1 MGKTRRTYLVALGL
15 VLLMLVYVTV
25 GFVFPKHP
33 ESSSASSSQ
42 QPNFLRRNYVTC
54 QTSKGPFT
62 VQLDHDAAPNSVRQF
77 LRLVDSGFFN
87 KIAFFRVNESIT
99 QFGVRGRGVEPK
111 VTSEWTRD
119 LNKEP
124 VRELRAPWKR
134 GVFALIGGT
143 HMIIV
148 KRDSTVMGQNNHDT
162 VAGWV
167 DEQGMQTIDSLFAYN
182 DVINNPKGGGPDQ
195 RALYAEGWAYLD
207 RDYPKVDY
215 ITSCQ

>member
-1 MGKTRRTYLVALGL
+1 MGKTRRTYSVALGL
-15 VLLMLVYVTV
+15 VLLVLAYVAV
-25 GFVFPKHP
+25 GAVFP
-33 ESSSASSSQ
+33 ASSP
-42 QPNFLRRNYVTC
+42 QPPPPPQPSLLRRNYVTC

-62 VQLDHDAAPNSVRQF
+62 VQLDYDAAPNSVRQF
-77 LRLVDSGFFN
+77 LHLVDSGFFA

-99 QFGVRGRGVEPK
+99 QFGVRGRGTGPR

-124 VRELRAPWKR
+124 VRELRTPWKR

-167 DEQGMQTIDSLFAYN
+167 DEQGMQTIDALFAYN

-195 RALYAEGWAYLD
+195 RALYAQGWAYLD
-207 RDYPKVDY
+207 REYPKVDY